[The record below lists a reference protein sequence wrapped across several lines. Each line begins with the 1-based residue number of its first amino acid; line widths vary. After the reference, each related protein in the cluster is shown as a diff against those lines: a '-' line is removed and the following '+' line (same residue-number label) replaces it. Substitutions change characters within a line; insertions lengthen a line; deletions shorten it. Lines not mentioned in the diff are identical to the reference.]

1 MKNKKYVWIAGWLCS
16 FPLFVG
22 AQEARPLTDSYRL
35 FQDGKELFLRQNYA
49 AAHQVLNRYA
59 KGAKAAKDMDE
70 VDYMLACTAYEL
82 HQPDCIA
89 QLEAYLEAHPES
101 RYRNRVE
108 ALIGSAYFFEGKYG
122 EAIALLKSCDF
133 DSLGENDRED
143 CVFRLAESYMK
154 IGNLEEAHAWFQ
166 VLKAVG
172 TRYQTDGVYH
182 MAYIDYVQHRYGEAL
197 KGFQEVSNTK
207 EYNRLAPYYIADI
220 WLAQGKTGQAR
231 QLATDFLQKYPN
243 EEMSGEMHRIAGEA
257 AYKMN
262 DFTTAVQE
270 LEAYGH
276 SAEMKSQKVAR
287 NAYYALGMS
296 YYQMRVFSKAAA
308 CLGEATTLDDAMTQ
322 NAYLHRGLAFLE
334 LKDRNMA
341 RLSFEQAAAADFNHA
356 IKEQALY
363 NYALSIHETSYS
375 PFAESVT
382 VFERFLNEFPK
393 SAYTDKVN
401 DYLIEVYMN
410 TRSYMAALKS
420 IAKISQPGDRILEAK
435 QKLLFRVGT
444 QAFAQ
449 AAFEN
454 AIEYFGQSLQLGR
467 FNQQT
472 KADAYFWRGE
482 SKYRLEQYDQAAAD
496 YRQYLEFATDK
507 MSDEYGLALYN
518 LGYTSFKQKQY
529 GAAKQ
534 WFDRCVASGAVKDAA
549 VKGDAYNRAG
559 DCYFFGRQFTEA
571 RELYANAVRVN
582 PQLGDY
588 SLFQE
593 AFVKGLQKDYL
604 GKVST
609 LNKLL
614 ADYPSSQYIDDALYE
629 QGRAFVQQ
637 EQADN
642 AIERYQLLVDR
653 YPDSPL
659 ARKAANEI
667 GLLYYQNDRYNDAIT
682 AYKKVISTYPGSD
695 EARMAQRDLKSVY
708 IDLNKVDD
716 YVAFASTIPGG
727 ANFDVNERDSLTYV
741 AAERVYMRGDIPSA
755 KTSFVRYL
763 QSFPEGAFSVNV
775 SYYLGLIA
783 YNENDFASAAQYLNK
798 VIEYPTS
805 KFSTEAMD
813 ICASMAYKE
822 KDYVKALGFYKQLVD
837 RAASQEERLQAETGA
852 LRSAWLSGDA
862 TETITAASSML
873 AQNKLMPE
881 LENEA
886 RYYRAKSLV
895 NTGKTTEAME
905 DWKALSKDTR
915 NVYGAEAKYLVAQYL
930 FDQGKTQEAEAE
942 VLKYIEVS
950 TPHAYWL
957 ARSFV
962 LLSDVYVKLGRQV
975 DAKQY
980 LLSLKQNYQAEDDIA
995 EMIESRLEKLNVQQ
1009 KAQSNAQPVQ

>member
-16 FPLFVG
+16 FPLLVG
-22 AQEARPLTDSYRL
+22 AQQVEPLTDSYRL
-35 FQDGKELFLRQNYA
+35 FKDGKELFLRQDYA
-49 AAHQVLNRYA
+49 AAHQVLNQYV
-59 KGAKAAKDMDE
+59 KGEKTKKESDE

-82 HQPDCIA
+82 HMPNCIS
-89 QLEAYLEAHPES
+89 QLETYLENHPES
-101 RYRNRVE
+101 RYRNRVD

-122 EAIALLKSCDF
+122 EAIAMLKHCDF
-133 DSLGENDRED
+133 DALGTKDRED
-143 CVFRLAESYMK
+143 CVFRLAQSYMK
-154 IGNLEEAHAWFQ
+154 IDNLEEAHAWFQ

-172 TRYQTDGVYH
+172 HRYQVDAVYNL
-182 MAYIDYVQHRYGEAL
+182 AYLDYVQQRYDAAL
-197 KGFQEVSNTK
+197 EGFREVSGEKTY
-207 EYNRLAPYYIADI
+207 ERLAPYYIADI
-220 WLAQGKTGQAR
+220 ALVKGNASEAR
-231 QLATDFLQKYPN
+231 QLAADFITKYPN
-243 EEMSGEMHRIAGEA
+243 EEKTGEMHRIAGEA
-257 AYKMN
+257 NYALKDYSV
-262 DFTTAVQE
+262 AVSE
-270 LEAYGH
+270 LEAYRA
-276 SAEMKSQKVAR
+276 STDKVAR
-287 NAYYALGMS
+287 KAYYVLGMS
-296 YYQMRVFSKAAA
+296 YYQTRVFSKAAT

-322 NAYLHRGLAFLE
+322 NAYLHRGLAYLE

-341 RLSFEQAAAADFNHA
+341 RLSFEQAAASDFNKT

-382 VFERFLNEFPK
+382 VFERFLNEFPN
-393 SAYTDKVN
+393 SPYTDKVN

-420 IAKISQPGDRILEAK
+420 IAKISQPGSRILEAK
-435 QKLLFRVGT
+435 QKLLFRIGT

-454 AIEYFGQSLQLGR
+454 AIEYFSQSLQLGQY
-467 FNQQT
+467 NQHT
-472 KADAYFWRGE
+472 KANAYFWRGE
-482 SKYRLEQYDQAAAD
+482 SKYRLDQYSQAASD

-507 MSDEYGLALYN
+507 QSDEYGLALYN
-518 LGYTSFKQKQY
+518 LGYTSFKQKKY
-529 GAAKQ
+529 DAAKT
-534 WFDRCVASGAVKDAA
+534 WFDRCIASGAVKDPA

-559 DCYFFGRQFTEA
+559 DCYFFARQFDEA
-571 RELYANAVRVN
+571 RQQYANAVSVN
-582 PQLGDY
+582 AQLGDY

-604 GKVST
+604 GKVAT

-614 ADYPSSQYIDDALYE
+614 TDYPASQYIDDALYE

-642 AIERYQLLVDR
+642 AIERYQLLVSR

-667 GLLYYQNDRYNDAIT
+667 GLLYYQNDRFNDAIT
-682 AYKKVISTYPGSD
+682 AYKKVISTYPGSE

-716 YVAFASTIPGG
+716 YVAYASTIPGG
-727 ANFDVNERDSLTYV
+727 ANFDINERDSLTYV
-741 AAERVYMRGDIPSA
+741 AAERVYMRGDIASA

-763 QSFPEGAFSVNV
+763 QSFPEGAFSVNS

-783 YNENDFASAAQYLNK
+783 YNEKDFAGAAQYLNK

-805 KFSTEAMD
+805 KFSTEAMAL
-813 ICASMAYKE
+813 CADMAYKE

-837 RAASQEERLQAETGA
+837 RSSNQEERLQAETGA
-852 LRSAWLSGDA
+852 LRSAWLSGDG

-895 NTGKTTEAME
+895 NTGKAGEAIA
-905 DWKALSKDTR
+905 DWRVLSKDTR
-915 NVYGAEAKYLVAQYL
+915 NVYGAEAKYLVAQNL

-942 VLKYIEVS
+942 VLQYIEVS

-980 LLSLKQNYQAEDDIA
+980 LLSLKQNYQADDDIA
-995 EMIESRLEKLNVQQ
+995 EMIEARLEKLNAQQ
-1009 KAQSNAQPVQ
+1009 KAQ